1 MLHLLRLKATASGA
15 GLARDKNWQHVGRS
29 PGGYDTQIVVGNKI
43 LHMFC
48 RTQPCRTPCSTCPEV
63 WVFQEPV
70 RMDTPVEIPK
80 THSLLGGMLLQ
91 HPVVIACPETL
102 QSSVSVCAACQDN
115 LQKEATHSEIRARI
129 LSAFCLERKPEGRS
143 GDTVDIDELSDDAD
157 ELADSLVSGKT
168 SWDLPETPLCW
179 GVFEKKEGLY
189 HHKTRVPKPAHPKY
203 EYDSSVFS
211 DDEEEEV
218 SADSLSIHTTT
229 TSVLSV
235 DSKF

>member
-1 MLHLLRLKATASGA
+1 MCLLRLKATASGA
-15 GLARDKNWQHVGRS
+15 GLARTKLARGTVAR
-29 PGGYDTQIVVGNKI
+29 GYDTQIVVGNKI

-115 LQKEATHSEIRARI
+115 LQKEASHSEIRARI

-143 GDTVDIDELSDDAD
+143 GDTVDIDELSTTR
-157 ELADSLVSGKT
+157 T
-168 SWDLPETPLCW
+168 SSRTALCPENIV
-179 GVFEKKEGLY
+179 G
-189 HHKTRVPKPAHPKY
+189 PA
-203 EYDSSVFS
+203 
-211 DDEEEEV
+211 
-218 SADSLSIHTTT
+218 
-229 TSVLSV
+229 
-235 DSKF
+235 